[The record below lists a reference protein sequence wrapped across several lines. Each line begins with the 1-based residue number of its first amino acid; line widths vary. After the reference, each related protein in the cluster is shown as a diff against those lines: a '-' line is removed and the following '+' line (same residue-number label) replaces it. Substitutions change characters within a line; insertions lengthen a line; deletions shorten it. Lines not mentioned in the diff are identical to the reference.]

1 MPLTPVKVNRRPVA
15 LLIRDDLRKR
25 IADGTLAPGD
35 RLPSEPECARLYG
48 VNRATAREAYKMLE
62 QEGLVLVSRGFGY
75 YVETYAPQ
83 LITAS
88 VSLFSSQTDFL
99 ERQGYAVTSR
109 VLSVKVRTP
118 AADEADALHL
128 GGDGQVVDLERFRM
142 AAGEVL
148 IYARAVF
155 DEQLL
160 GTSIDD
166 TDWTGSLNTLL
177 ESRGHHL
184 ASAVIDIQ
192 AASLPSEI
200 SRQAALPEETAW
212 LLFSGTNFDTASRPI
227 LFAHDYF
234 RSDIRT
240 LRVVQRNESM

>member
-1 MPLTPVKVNRRPVA
+1 
-15 LLIRDDLRKR
+15 
-25 IADGTLAPGD
+25 
-35 RLPSEPECARLYG
+35 
-48 VNRATAREAYKMLE
+48 
-62 QEGLVLVSRGFGY
+62 
-75 YVETYAPQ
+75 
-83 LITAS
+83 
-88 VSLFSSQTDFL
+88 
-99 ERQGYAVTSR
+99 
-109 VLSVKVRTP
+109 
-118 AADEADALHL
+118 
-128 GGDGQVVDLERFRM
+128 M